1 MARFAPAALVAA
13 LLAATALAF
22 VYTESLKLTPSPILG
37 TRVLPKVISPVCG
50 CPTDS
55 AVIAFR
61 LREAD
66 VVGVEMIDEGGN
78 VVRHLVRRKR
88 VPRGPVSFV
97 WNGRSDVRIAL
108 PEGSYRP
115 RVKLRRQHRTIVLPN
130 PIRIDTTPPVVAMTR
145 LAPRVFSPDGDARSD
160 RVVVGY
166 RVDEPSRISLYVN
179 GKRAVLKKGRK
190 TEGTIDWFGR
200 KAGEPLPKGPYEL
213 RLGAVDIAGN
223 EGRRTRAKVVVIRYV
238 ALGRIEHR
246 GDPRRAVRRARADRC
261 RPRDLEARGSHGCRA
276 AWHAAAAG
284 AGPAWPFHA
293 HGDGERQQRSGR
305 GVRQERGTVSAIG
318 QFGSVL
324 GCAGLALLC
333 VAQRRDLRIAGL
345 AAWALGLACL
355 AAYLAPDLSPAKL
368 FAAGA
373 AGAVVSAAG
382 GWALLRY
389 PVPARLRDPRLRT
402 RPHPRAAR

>member
-37 TRVLPKVISPVCG
+37 TRVLPKVISPVCD

-78 VVRHLVRRKR
+78 VVRHLVRRER

-97 WNGRSDVRIAL
+97 WDGRSDVRIAL

-145 LAPRVFSPDGDARSD
+145 LAPRVFSPDGDAGAIASSSD
-160 RVVVGY
+160 TGSTSPPAY
-166 RVDEPSRISLYVN
+166 PLYVN
-179 GKRAVLKKGRK
+179 GERAVLKKGRK

-200 KAGEPLPKGPYEL
+200 KAGEPLPQGPYEL
-213 RLGAVDIAGN
+213 RLGAVDVAGN
-223 EGRRTRAKVVVIRYV
+223 EGRRTRSKVVVIRYV
-238 ALGRIEHR
+238 ALGRSQHR
-246 GDPRRAVRRARADRC
+246 GDPRRAVRRARADRR

-276 AWHAAAAG
+276 AGHAAAAG
-284 AGPAWPFHA
+284 AAPAWA
-293 HGDGERQQRSGR
+293 
-305 GVRQERGTVSAIG
+305 
-318 QFGSVL
+318 GSPS
-324 GCAGLALLC
+324 
-333 VAQRRDLRIAGL
+333 R
-345 AAWALGLACL
+345 
-355 AAYLAPDLSPAKL
+355 
-368 FAAGA
+368 
-373 AGAVVSAAG
+373 
-382 GWALLRY
+382 
-389 PVPARLRDPRLRT
+389 
-402 RPHPRAAR
+402 